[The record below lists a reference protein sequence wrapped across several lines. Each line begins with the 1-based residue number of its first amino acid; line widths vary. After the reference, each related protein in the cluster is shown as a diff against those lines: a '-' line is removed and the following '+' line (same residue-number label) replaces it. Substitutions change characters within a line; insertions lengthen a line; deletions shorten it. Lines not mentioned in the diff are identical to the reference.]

1 MAAAPAATR
10 HTILVVDDEPDVVK
24 SVKDLLRL
32 DYRVLGATSATEGLR
47 ILQKEEV
54 HIVMT
59 DQRMPE
65 MTGVEFLSHA
75 RGNAPEAIRLLFTGY
90 ADIKAVIDAINQGNV
105 YRYISKPWDPDE
117 LQSIIREAAQRYE
130 LLTERKNLLDR
141 LQEQNAE
148 LERANAELK
157 RANDLKYA
165 FIQVASHE
173 LRTPLTILI
182 GLTRLASTLPDVKD
196 PLKDWLGRIDSAG
209 KRLQHLVD
217 QLVTILMAG
226 KFDVSAI
233 ERRATD
239 LYPLLTQAADDVRPF
254 TQLRGQNLAVDL
266 PTDLGSMDLAAD
278 KVRDGVNHLLLNAIK
293 FTPDGGTITLAASRM
308 PNGGAEIRIT
318 DTGCGIDNECKPR
331 LFEPFFTGFDV
342 SHHSSGTFEHGRKG
356 LGLGLSVVK
365 AFIEMHGG
373 SIDVKSDE
381 GRGTTFT
388 IKLPPQGQVAPSLVN
403 GSNVDNAAGSAISSP
418 PAPAAATSSART

>member
-1 MAAAPAATR
+1 MAAVAASR

-32 DYRVLGATSATEGLR
+32 EYRVLGATTATEGLR
-47 ILQKEEV
+47 ILQKEDV

-65 MTGVEFLSHA
+65 MTGVEFLGRA
-75 RGNAPEAIRLLFTGY
+75 RDDAPDATRLLFTGY

-117 LQSIIREAAQRYE
+117 LQVIIREAAQRYE
-130 LLTERKNLLDR
+130 LLSERKNLLKR
-141 LQEQNAE
+141 LQEQNAA
-148 LERANAELK
+148 LETANADLK

-196 PLKDWLGRIDSAG
+196 PLRDWLGRIDGAA

-233 ERRATD
+233 ERRPTD
-239 LYPLLTQAADDVRPF
+239 LAPLLTQAADDVRPF
-254 TQLRGQNLAVDL
+254 TELRGQRLVVDL
-266 PTDLGSMDLAAD
+266 PSDLGSMEIAGD

-293 FTPDGGTITLAASRM
+293 FTPDGGTITLAASRT
-308 PNGGAEIRIT
+308 PEGGADIHIS
-318 DTGCGIDNECKPR
+318 DTGCGIDSDCKPR

-342 SHHSSGTFEHGRKG
+342 SHHSSGTYEHGRKG

-373 SIDVKSDE
+373 RIDVQSTE

-388 IKLPPQGQVAPSLVN
+388 IKLPPQGGLQTHAGNP
-403 GSNVDNAAGSAISSP
+403 DAAASAATSP
-418 PAPAAATSSART
+418 PPVTSSARP